1 MHDMTTRAGSK
12 TEKGWKTKERSAHL
26 SFKFLPHISALK
38 KNQTLINVL
47 GTLQERKETAD
58 DVIKKP
64 LRISPKL
71 FTELDALCQVACM
84 KIDQYSNIN
93 H

>member
-26 SFKFLPHISALK
+26 TFKFLPHISVMK
-38 KNQTLINVL
+38 KNLTLINLL

-58 DVIKKP
+58 DIIKKP
-64 LRISPKL
+64 MRIKPK
-71 FTELDALCQVACM
+71 V
-84 KIDQYSNIN
+84 IY
-93 H
+93 